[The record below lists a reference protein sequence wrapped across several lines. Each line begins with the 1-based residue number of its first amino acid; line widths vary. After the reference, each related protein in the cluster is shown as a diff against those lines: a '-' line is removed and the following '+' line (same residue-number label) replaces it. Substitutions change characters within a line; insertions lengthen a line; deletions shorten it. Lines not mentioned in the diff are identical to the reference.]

1 MQNENWEWEDQ
12 AYLEVTFVRLSVFCL
27 DEAPVISFSMSEVF
41 FFSNEEMHANYDEF
55 MFWPK
60 LSFHEVE
67 ENRNF
72 ISLDMIF
79 ASSNLADFWFQALI
93 REYVARCNLT
103 YVHFYFLQIIYFD
116 ILHMLFTKRTI
127 RKPHKDIHLVFHSI
141 LFSTFKQNTSFWKI
155 LFVIT

>member
-1 MQNENWEWEDQ
+1 MRRSGLFRS
-12 AYLEVTFVRLSVFCL
+12 YLCKALCLLSRWSSCNIIFNFWS
-27 DEAPVISFSMSEVF
+27 IFI
-41 FFSNEEMHANYDEF
+41 FSNEEMHANYDEF

-103 YVHFYFLQIIYFD
+103 YVHFYFLQIIHFD

-141 LFSTFKQNTSFWKI
+141 LFSTYKQNTSFWKI